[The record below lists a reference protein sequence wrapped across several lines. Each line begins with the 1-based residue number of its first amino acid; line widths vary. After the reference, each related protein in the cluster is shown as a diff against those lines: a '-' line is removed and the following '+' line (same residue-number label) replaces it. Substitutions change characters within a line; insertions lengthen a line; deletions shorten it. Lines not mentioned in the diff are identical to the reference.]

1 MTQQHPAD
9 AILQWFMVVMV
20 LGAAVYLAI
29 VNNQADIV
37 FNLASLAFGYY
48 FGSRGTT
55 ITTKA

>member
-1 MTQQHPAD
+1 MQHPAD
-9 AILQWFMVVMV
+9 AVLQWFMVVLV

-48 FGSRGTT
+48 FGSRGTMPT
-55 ITTKA
+55 AR